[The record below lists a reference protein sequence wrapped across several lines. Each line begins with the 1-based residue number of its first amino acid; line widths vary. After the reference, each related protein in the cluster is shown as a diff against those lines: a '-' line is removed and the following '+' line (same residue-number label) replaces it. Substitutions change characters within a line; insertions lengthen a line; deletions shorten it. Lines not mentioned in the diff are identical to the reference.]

1 MTKDAAAPMILEN
14 VQNICEH
21 SIHPLIAGRR
31 SSHSFAPTSVEPET
45 LASLME
51 AARWA
56 PSSMN
61 EQPWS
66 FIVATKEHKSAF
78 HRLLGCLVEFNI
90 QWAQHAPVLL
100 LSVTKLTFESTGE
113 LNRHA
118 FHDVGQAIANL
129 TFQAT
134 VSGLVVHQIAGFD
147 VEKARREFSIP
158 QHYEAVAAAA
168 IGYPGNS
175 AELPEKLGKRDT
187 SPRLIG
193 LEEYRTKRRRDRKNR
208 AGQPATG
215 NAGSDSRV
223 TVEVRRACETVAKG
237 TTATCD

>member
-1 MTKDAAAPMILEN
+1 MANDAAAPIVLEDE
-14 VQNICEH
+14 QKICEYPV
-21 SIHPLIAGRR
+21 HPLIAGRR
-31 SSHSFAPTSVEPET
+31 SVRAFASTPVEQET

-66 FIVATKEHKSAF
+66 FILATKAHRSNFE
-78 HRLLGCLVEFNI
+78 RLLGCLLEFNV
-90 QWAQHAPVLL
+90 QWAKHAPVLL
-100 LSVTKLTFESTGE
+100 LSVAKLTFESGE

-147 VEKARREFSIP
+147 VEKARLEFSIP
-158 QHYEAVAAAA
+158 QDYEPIAAAA

-175 AELPEKLGKRDT
+175 SELPERLRKKDA
-187 SPRLIG
+187 SPR
-193 LEEYRTKRRRDRKNR
+193 KRKPLTNFVFEGGWGHAVDW
-208 AGQPATG
+208 T
-215 NAGSDSRV
+215 
-223 TVEVRRACETVAKG
+223 RRA
-237 TTATCD
+237 

>member
-1 MTKDAAAPMILEN
+1 MAKDAGAPIILE
-14 VQNICEH
+14 QEQKICEYP
-21 SIHPLIAGRR
+21 IHPLIVGRR
-31 SSHSFAPTSVEPET
+31 STRAFASIPVESQT

-51 AARWA
+51 AARWT

-66 FIVATKEHKSAF
+66 FIVATKANKSDF
-78 HRLLGCLVEFNI
+78 DRLLGCLVEFNVR
-90 QWAQHAPVLL
+90 WAQHAPALL
-100 LSVTKLTFESTGE
+100 LSVAKLTFGSTGE

-134 VSGLVVHQIAGFD
+134 ASGLVVHQIAGFD
-147 VEKARREFSIP
+147 VEKARLEFSIP

-187 SPRLIG
+187 SPRERKPL
-193 LEEYRTKRRRDRKNR
+193 TKFVFEGGWGRSADWTRRI
-208 AGQPATG
+208 
-215 NAGSDSRV
+215 
-223 TVEVRRACETVAKG
+223 
-237 TTATCD
+237 